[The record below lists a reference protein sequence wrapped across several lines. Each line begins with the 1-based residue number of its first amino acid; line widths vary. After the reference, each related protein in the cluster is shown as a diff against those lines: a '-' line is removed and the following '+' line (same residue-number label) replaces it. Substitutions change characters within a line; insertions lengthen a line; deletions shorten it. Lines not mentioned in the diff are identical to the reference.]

1 MFNKDY
7 DNAKAKFERMQKVSG
22 GGIFEPEFPQQKSQE
37 SQKKD

>member
-1 MFNKDY
+1 MI
-7 DNAKAKFERMQKVSG
+7 MQKLNLKECKKVSG